1 MSVKNDSPVTRQPI
15 GLSDLAW
22 KLIDE
27 AMPAAGCESRGE
39 YLEWLVLSQK
49 FEQPEAESLW
59 KLRRRRGGRG
69 GVVVVLPDNAVL
81 PSEG

>member
-1 MSVKNDSPVTRQPI
+1 MLNNSPVNRQPI

-27 AMPAAGCESRGE
+27 AIKPTGCSSRGE

-49 FEQPEAESLW
+49 FTPAEAASLW
-59 KLRRRRGGRG
+59 KLRRRRGGLG
-69 GVVVVLPDNAVL
+69 GVVVLPDDAVM
-81 PSEG
+81 PPEG